1 MKLLKLVEPLFQYVC
16 ALNRSPRK
24 GAEPQMEEARARM
37 KSLLFDE
44 LKARAAGDHLLSEQ
58 YENVKLPLVFFV
70 DSMIAESDLEFARQW
85 DENRIAYELKEL
97 AGDEKF
103 FQLLDETLA
112 DDSEE
117 ANERL
122 MVFYTCIGLGF
133 TGMYAGREEKL
144 QAKMKQI
151 AARIRRDIDVDETRP
166 ICPQAYEHVDTRDLT
181 EPPGRKLLT
190 IALIFVALIIV
201 FFVANVALYEGAGK
215 ELEESLK
222 AVSEGQTTIATTT
235 EAPEEEG
242 N

>member
-1 MKLLKLVEPLFQYVC
+1 MKLLKLCEPLFQYVC

-24 GAEPQMEEARARM
+24 GAQPQMEEVRARA
-37 KSLLFDE
+37 KSLLFEE

-58 YENVKLPLVFFV
+58 YEKVKLPLVFFV
-70 DSMIAESDLEFARQW
+70 DSMIAQSDLDFARQW

-122 MVFYTCIGLGF
+122 LIFYTCIGLGF
-133 TGMYAGREEKL
+133 TGMYVGREEKL

-151 AARIRRDIDVDETRP
+151 AARTRRFIDVDETRP
-166 ICPQAYEHVDTRDLT
+166 ICPEAYEHVDTRDLT

-190 IALIFVALIIV
+190 IGLIFVALIIV
-201 FFVANVALYEGAGK
+201 FFVANVALYERAGNELSGA
-215 ELEESLK
+215 LE
-222 AVSEGQTTIATTT
+222 AVSQGRAAPAATEPPDQEGS
-235 EAPEEEG
+235 
-242 N
+242 